1 MALIMAED
9 KYYDLVAQI
18 QELKVEIMAISD
30 TSMSF
35 TEARKSIFFGKSVEW
50 IDFWIV
56 EKHPEV
62 LTNNNSKTGFMTPK
76 LGKGH
81 PRYITSVNLA
91 KIWIFKNRSKI
102 DWTAPEPKTFRK
114 NLAA

>member
-56 EKHPEV
+56 ENIQKF
-62 LTNNNSKTGFMTPK
+62 LLITIQK
-76 LGKGH
+76 LD
-81 PRYITSVNLA
+81 L
-91 KIWIFKNRSKI
+91 
-102 DWTAPEPKTFRK
+102 
-114 NLAA
+114 

>member
-1 MALIMAED
+1 MAED

-76 LGKGH
+76 
-81 PRYITSVNLA
+81 
-91 KIWIFKNRSKI
+91 
-102 DWTAPEPKTFRK
+102 
-114 NLAA
+114 

>member
-1 MALIMAED
+1 MAED

-56 EKHPEV
+56 ENIQKF
-62 LTNNNSKTGFMTPK
+62 LLITIQK
-76 LGKGH
+76 LD
-81 PRYITSVNLA
+81 L
-91 KIWIFKNRSKI
+91 
-102 DWTAPEPKTFRK
+102 
-114 NLAA
+114 